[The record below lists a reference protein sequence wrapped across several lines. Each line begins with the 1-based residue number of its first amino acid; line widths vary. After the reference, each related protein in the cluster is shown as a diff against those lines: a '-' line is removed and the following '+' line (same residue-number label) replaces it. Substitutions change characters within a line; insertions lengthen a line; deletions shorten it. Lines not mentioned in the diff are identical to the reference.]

1 MRLQLAPLESRS
13 PRRRTTS
20 PLLRSVARPLILI
33 LGALALAGNAGAQ
46 CPAVGN
52 DTGCGIVITIT
63 NQGATVSTTGQ
74 GPYDGIDDTLVGV
87 VNNSTLPVSSL
98 ELQSSFDIF
107 GFDGDG
113 IETFG
118 IAGNNRDSTGYG
130 GPNAYFTNI
139 SVDQMRGTVNF
150 ITPIPANGG
159 TGFFSLENALNSA
172 TACSSVLNNAVPKPA
187 SGGTEISTTF
197 TPNLGYSLTQAA
209 QLCGFIEFDW
219 QQTIRSL
226 PLPSPFFA
234 AGNTTTPLHAPPP
247 FNDPPPNGYAY
258 QNPPNAVQLPVYYNL
273 FTQAPDP
280 LSLATNETSTTL
292 SFFDAPADPCL
303 PGGSG
308 GPCGGKTAPAGSK
321 LAFTT
326 HLVGI
331 AGALPG
337 ATVVDTGIGFDWTD
351 TYNGTSGSIAV
362 INSSVPVDPGSGTGG
377 ITVTA
382 YNPTSTLPAVTI
394 TSVNGGKPGAF
405 PTLSSGTACDGVFS
419 GTFNGGITV
428 FPGQSCKFI
437 NGTITGDVQQK
448 GGTLVLSAD
457 LIGGSI
463 NVKGGSFTIDSF
475 SEVHGG
481 INVQKATAVMNSVC
495 DSTVFGILQI
505 HNNTSP
511 IQIGSTSAGSCGSNA
526 LVSDLVV
533 FSNSSSTSIV
543 ANVVSGNLN
552 AYNNS
557 GSTAVFSNSVTQTL
571 QCTANSSITGGMN
584 SAAQKQGQCAAF

>member
-1 MRLQLAPLESRS
+1 MKAQNVPAASGS

-20 PLLRSVARPLILI
+20 HWSMSAARPFILT
-33 LGALALAGNAGAQ
+33 LGALALAGSAGAQ
-46 CPAVGN
+46 CPAAGN
-52 DTGCGIVITIT
+52 DTGCGILITIT
-63 NQGATVSTTGQ
+63 NQGATVSPTGQ
-74 GPYDGIDDTLVGV
+74 GPYDGADDTLIGV
-87 VNNSTLPVSSL
+87 INNSTLPVSSL
-98 ELQSSFDIF
+98 ELQSGLDIF

-113 IETFG
+113 IDSFG
-118 IAGNNRDSTGYG
+118 IAGNGMDGTGYG
-130 GPNAYFTNI
+130 GPNAYFTDY
-139 SVDQMRGTVNF
+139 SADPTRGKVHF

-159 TGFFSLENALNSA
+159 TGFFSLENALSSA

-187 SGGTEISTTF
+187 GGGTVIRTTF
-197 TPNLGYSLTQAA
+197 TPNLGYTLAQAA

-219 QQTIRSL
+219 QQTIRSW
-226 PLPSPFFA
+226 PLPSSLFA
-234 AGNTTTPLHAPPP
+234 AGIAAPLHAPPR

-258 QNPPNAVQLPVYYNL
+258 QNPPNAVQLAVYWNL
-273 FTQAPDP
+273 FMPASYP
-280 LSLATNETSTTL
+280 LSLAANETSTTL
-292 SFFDAPADPCL
+292 SFIDNPAEPCL

-308 GPCGGKTAPAGSK
+308 GPCGGQTSPAGSK

-337 ATVVDTGIGFDWTD
+337 ASVVDTGIGFDWTD
-351 TYNGTSGSIAV
+351 TFNGTSGGIAV
-362 INSSVPVDPGSGTGG
+362 ANSIVPVDPGSGTGG

-382 YNPTSTLPAVTI
+382 YYPTTTLQGVTV
-394 TSVNGGKPGAF
+394 TSVNGGKPGAV

-428 FPGQSCKFI
+428 FPGQSCTFVD
-437 NGTITGDVQQK
+437 GTITGDVQQK
-448 GGTLVLSAD
+448 GGTLVLSGD
-457 LIGGSI
+457 LVGGSI

-481 INVQKATAVMNSVC
+481 INVQKATAVLNSVC
-495 DSTVFGILQI
+495 DSTIFGTMQI

-511 IQIGSTSAGSCGSNA
+511 IQIGSSSAATCGSNA

-543 ANVVSGNLN
+543 GNVVSGSLN
-552 AYNNS
+552 AYSNG
-557 GSTAVFSNSVTQTL
+557 GSTAVFGNSVAQTL
-571 QCTANSSITGGMN
+571 QCSANSSITGGLN

>member
-1 MRLQLAPLESRS
+1 M
-13 PRRRTTS
+13 
-20 PLLRSVARPLILI
+20 
-33 LGALALAGNAGAQ
+33 LGALALAGSARAQ

-63 NQGATVSTTGQ
+63 NQGATVSLTGQ

-87 VNNSTLPVSSL
+87 VNNGTLPVSSL
-98 ELQSSFDIF
+98 DLQSSLGVF

-113 IETFG
+113 IDAYG
-118 IAGNNRDSTGYG
+118 IPGNSNDSTGYG

-139 SVDQMRGTVNF
+139 SADQTMGTVNF
-150 ITPIPANGG
+150 ITPISANGG

-172 TACSSVLNNAVPKPA
+172 TACSSVINNAVPKPA
-187 SGGTEISTTF
+187 TGGTEVSTTF
-197 TPNLGYSLTQAA
+197 TPNLGYSLAQAA

-234 AGNTTTPLHAPPP
+234 AGSTIPLHAPPP

-258 QNPPNAVQLPVYYNL
+258 QNPPNAVQLSVYYNL
-273 FTQAPDP
+273 FTQAPNP
-280 LSLATNETSTTL
+280 LSLAANETSTTL
-292 SFFDAPADPCL
+292 SFYDSPADPCL
-303 PGGSG
+303 PGGG
-308 GPCGGKTAPAGSK
+308 GGACGGQTAPAGSK

-351 TYNGTSGSIAV
+351 TFNGTAGGIAV

-377 ITVTA
+377 VTVTA
-382 YNPTSTLPAVTI
+382 YNPTTTLQAVTV
-394 TSVNGGKPGAF
+394 TGVNGGKPGAV

-419 GTFNGGITV
+419 GMFNGGITV
-428 FPGQSCKFI
+428 FPGQSCTFVD
-437 NGTITGDVQQK
+437 GTITGDVQQK
-448 GGTLVLSAD
+448 GGTLLLSAD

-463 NVKGGSFTIDSF
+463 NVKGGSFTLDSF

-481 INVQKATAVMNSVC
+481 IDVQKATATLNSFC
-495 DSTVFGILQI
+495 DSTIFGTLQI

-511 IQIGSTSAGSCGSNA
+511 VQIGSSAAGACGSNA

-543 ANVVSGNLN
+543 GNFVSGNVN
-552 AYNNS
+552 AHNNS
-557 GSTAVFSNSVTQTL
+557 GSTAVFSNSVAQEL

-584 SAAQKQGQCAAF
+584 SAAQKQGQCATF

>member
-1 MRLQLAPLESRS
+1 MRLQLARLESRS
-13 PRRRTTS
+13 PRRRATS
-20 PLLRSVARPLILI
+20 PLLRSVVRPLILT
-33 LGALALAGNAGAQ
+33 LGALALAANARAQ

-52 DTGCGIVITIT
+52 DTGCGIIITIT

-98 ELQSSFDIF
+98 ELQSGFNIF

-113 IETFG
+113 IDTYG
-118 IAGNNRDSTGYG
+118 IAGNGNDSTGYG

-139 SVDQMRGTVNF
+139 SADQMSGTVNF
-150 ITPIPANGG
+150 IAPIAANGG
-159 TGFFSLENALNSA
+159 TGFFSLENMLTSA
-172 TACSSVLNNAVPKPA
+172 TACSSVLNNAVPRPA
-187 SGGTEISTTF
+187 AGSTQISTTF
-197 TPNLGYSLTQAA
+197 IPNLGYTLAQAA

-234 AGNTTTPLHAPPP
+234 AGSTTPLHAPPP

-258 QNPPNAVQLPVYYNL
+258 QNPPNAVLLPVYYNL
-273 FTQAPDP
+273 FTPASNL
-280 LSLATNETSTTL
+280 LSLAANETSTTL
-292 SFFDAPADPCL
+292 SFYDAPADPCL

-308 GPCGGKTAPAGSK
+308 APCGGKTAPTGSK

-351 TYNGTSGSIAV
+351 TFNGTAGGIAV
-362 INSSVPVDPGSGTGG
+362 INSSMPVDPGSGTGG

-382 YNPTSTLPAVTI
+382 YSPTTTLQAVTV
-394 TSVNGGKPGAF
+394 TGVNGGRPGAV

-419 GTFNGGITV
+419 GNFNGGITV
-428 FPGQSCKFI
+428 FPGQSCTFI

-475 SEVHGG
+475 SEVDGG
-481 INVQKATAVMNSVC
+481 VNVQKATAVMNSVC
-495 DSTVFGILQI
+495 DSTVFGTLQI

-511 IQIGSTSAGSCGSNA
+511 IQIGSSSAATCGSNA

-533 FSNSSSTSIV
+533 FSNSSSTSIFG
-543 ANVVSGNLN
+543 NFVSGSLN
-552 AYNNS
+552 AYNNT
-557 GSTAVFSNSVTQTL
+557 GSTALFSNSVAQTL
-571 QCTANSSITGGMN
+571 QCSANSSITGGMN
-584 SAAQKQGQCAAF
+584 SAAQKQGQCTSF